1 MLQSCHGMSF
11 QKCPWRRRQQES
23 FATGSPPLPR
33 AAAETSPAPLH
44 NQGSPQV
51 MPSPAR
57 SPVQSLSPAQSIGSA
72 AGSAQSAARGRS
84 PAASG
89 GGRERSRERSLSPEP
104 GNFVRNPGHPLIAAR
119 SPWSAGLEAYATQLS
134 DSCPR
139 QPPGSCRP
147 APRSAPR
154 PRTPAAGSA
163 SEPRPACRSLREQF
177 EASYAPAANYNLPAS
192 DSHCPP
198 HPVQLE
204 AENPAQVPEL
214 ASAGGTDAAGAATP
228 VRPAAAAQP
237 ASPGAAAA
245 AARALLGSA
254 GKALRRS
261 LSDGLRGCG
270 GLSTVAGLGSLA
282 GQRSGAAAAAPHSQ
296 EGTPAKLAQ
305 RATEGASA
313 IVAVAAAA
321 GLALQQCVRGR
332 LVAWRGART
341 RKLAAAED
349 STDSSFPS
357 AAQIADAV
365 TDKVMRD
372 VWLVLY
378 SQFIYMLH
386 AFIAHAVHFF
396 AHLDLSSTYGG
407 VWLGRLESRRPA
419 RSLKLTARVC
429 CCCRLSGSRLPSCSS
444 HSSCCRQ

>member
-11 QKCPWRRRQQES
+11 QKCPWLRRQQES

-33 AAAETSPAPLH
+33 AAAEASPASLH
-44 NQGSPQV
+44 NRGFPQI
-51 MPSPAR
+51 PSPAR

-72 AGSAQSAARGRS
+72 AGSAQSAAWGRS

-104 GNFVRNPGHPLIAAR
+104 GNFVRNPGHPLNAAR

-154 PRTPAAGSA
+154 PRTPAVGSA

-177 EASYAPAANYNLPAS
+177 EASYAPAANSNLPAS
-192 DSHCPP
+192 DSQCPP

-214 ASAGGTDAAGAATP
+214 VSAGGTDAAGAATP
-228 VRPAAAAQP
+228 VRPAATAQP

-270 GLSTVAGLGSLA
+270 GLSAVAGLGSLA
-282 GQRSGAAAAAPHSQ
+282 GQGSGAAAAAPHSQ

-313 IVAVAAAA
+313 VVAMAAAA

-332 LVAWRGART
+332 LVAWRGMRT

-365 TDKVMRD
+365 TEKVKRD

-378 SQFIYMLH
+378 S
-386 AFIAHAVHFF
+386 
-396 AHLDLSSTYGG
+396 
-407 VWLGRLESRRPA
+407 
-419 RSLKLTARVC
+419 
-429 CCCRLSGSRLPSCSS
+429 
-444 HSSCCRQ
+444 